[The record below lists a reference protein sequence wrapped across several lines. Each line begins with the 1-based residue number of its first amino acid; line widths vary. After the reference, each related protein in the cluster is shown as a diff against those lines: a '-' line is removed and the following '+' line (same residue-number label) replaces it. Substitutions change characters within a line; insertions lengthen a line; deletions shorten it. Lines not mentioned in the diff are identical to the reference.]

1 MKFKDKKPDRASL
14 SLARTL
20 PPETPEATL
29 SPKQI
34 GTVGRA
40 GEDAAAEFLLSEGLD
55 IIARNVRYCHR
66 EIDIICCDDEHIV
79 FVEVKSR
86 TLPEHAGK
94 GRFGPPS
101 SAIDPEKRQ
110 NLLSA
115 VRYWLAAHPH
125 PGLYPRMDV
134 IEVLLKKNPGS
145 ESCKENSVDSPF
157 SLVSVNHIKNAF
169 GVNF

>member
-20 PPETPEATL
+20 PPETPEGAR
-29 SPKQI
+29 
-34 GTVGRA
+34 VGRPGNGA

-55 IIARNVRYCHR
+55 IIARNVRYGHR

-101 SAIDPEKRQ
+101 SAIDP
-110 NLLSA
+110 
-115 VRYWLAAHPH
+115 
-125 PGLYPRMDV
+125 
-134 IEVLLKKNPGS
+134 
-145 ESCKENSVDSPF
+145 
-157 SLVSVNHIKNAF
+157 
-169 GVNF
+169 